1 MSEATFYLVKALLDV
16 FTIGIILNFYFRLL
30 RADYYNPIVQGIIR
44 AVDYPSQV
52 LRSLIKPMWGLDIS
66 TLIVAILVQSSAF
79 FIAVTAGAI
88 EYNPLNILLWS
99 IYSVFLLIFKIAWWI
114 MLAGIVLSWIA
125 TTNMHPAIVL
135 IRQLSDQIFRP
146 FRVFLPPMGGLDFSP
161 ILAFIVLNFLQIAFS
176 QYAIESG
183 LPRWLSVGF

>member
-1 MSEATFYLVKALLDV
+1 
-16 FTIGIILNFYFRLL
+16 
-30 RADYYNPIVQGIIR
+30 
-44 AVDYPSQV
+44 
-52 LRSLIKPMWGLDIS
+52 
-66 TLIVAILVQSSAF
+66 
-79 FIAVTAGAI
+79 
-88 EYNPLNILLWS
+88 
-99 IYSVFLLIFKIAWWI
+99 